1 MISKLQDN
9 PKFIA
14 EYTSYQKRISAVTDE
29 KLQQDLLQT
38 LIKLRDH
45 VQFLDR
51 SHEQVFL
58 TGRLPTEISE
68 LRGDLLKYRKT
79 LDQKLENWERR
90 QYIKPEPLPNEE

>member
-14 EYTSYQKRISAVTDE
+14 EYTSYQKRIAAVTDDR
-29 KLQQDLLQT
+29 LQKEMLQSLL
-38 LIKLRDH
+38 KLREH
-45 VQFLDR
+45 VQYLDR

-58 TGRLPTEISE
+58 TGRLPTEISD

-79 LDQKLENWERR
+79 LDQKLQNWERR
-90 QYIKPEPLPNEE
+90 QFVTPAPHPNEE